1 MLKRII
7 YSIYT
12 NDINQH
18 TSSSDFKR
26 NQFEKYKVQIQESQ
40 MEYAKNCNSEYK
52 LYTTINNDYDKIQ
65 FEKIFLFEKL
75 LETYDEVLYLDFD
88 VVPQTKKVIFDE
100 FDLNSICGYSLNRVV
115 TEKKMRNKLARDDFD
130 RMNMFIKTCCKSA
143 MLLLD
148 NIIGNEL
155 LLNTGVLVGNKNS
168 IKKLKFTKN
177 FNKLN
182 KKFKNAVQDNLYP
195 EEINRWWK
203 PNNEVYMSYLI
214 EKNKVPFINIGMPW
228 NFMLDDYCPNPSSA
242 AYFLHHI
249 RKEFQLSFDEK

>member
-12 NDINQH
+12 NNINQH

-40 MEYAKNCNSEYK
+40 IEYAKNCNSEYK

-115 TEKKMRNKLARDDFD
+115 T
-130 RMNMFIKTCCKSA
+130 
-143 MLLLD
+143 
-148 NIIGNEL
+148 
-155 LLNTGVLVGNKNS
+155 
-168 IKKLKFTKN
+168 
-177 FNKLN
+177 
-182 KKFKNAVQDNLYP
+182 
-195 EEINRWWK
+195 
-203 PNNEVYMSYLI
+203 
-214 EKNKVPFINIGMPW
+214 
-228 NFMLDDYCPNPSSA
+228 
-242 AYFLHHI
+242 
-249 RKEFQLSFDEK
+249 